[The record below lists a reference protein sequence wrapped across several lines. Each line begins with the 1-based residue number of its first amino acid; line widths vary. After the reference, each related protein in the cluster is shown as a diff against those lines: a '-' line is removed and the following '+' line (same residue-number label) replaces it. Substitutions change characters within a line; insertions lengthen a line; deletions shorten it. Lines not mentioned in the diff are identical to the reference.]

1 LGASKQDTSAHVSKE
16 EALRRAQDYL
26 NTRKIDVSKMSMV
39 GAYYSRFPDVK
50 NNSWTFIWA
59 PSTNIAIFDAEIR
72 VYVRDDGSVSH
83 GGGA

>member
-1 LGASKQDTSAHVSKE
+1 LGASNQDTSAPVSKA
-16 EALRRAQDYL
+16 EALRSAQDYL

-50 NNSWTFIWA
+50 NNKWTFIWA
-59 PSTNIAIFDAEIR
+59 PSTNAAVFDTEIR

-83 GGGA
+83 SGGA